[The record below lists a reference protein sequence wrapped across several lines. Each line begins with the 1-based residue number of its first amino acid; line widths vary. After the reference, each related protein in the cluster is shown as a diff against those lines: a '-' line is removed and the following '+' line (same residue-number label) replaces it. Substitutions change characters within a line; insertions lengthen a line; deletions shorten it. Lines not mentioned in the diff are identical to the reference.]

1 VEFGHSGQHGLPHG
15 HEHKEVLRVEQ
26 LAAQKWAEAR
36 ERVLLVHG
44 KPKPLQKEASQQ
56 IPTLNDFAVRFL
68 DGYAKANRLKPSG
81 IASKETVMRVHL
93 VKAFG
98 NTRLDEITTE
108 DVQRLKAALTERAP
122 KTVNNILTTLSVV
135 LRTAVEWGVIA
146 RVPCAIKLLKAPKGE
161 ASFYDFDE
169 FERLVKAAQSDPGTA
184 ARAARREAGL
194 VRRDGAQWS
203 ACGRPSG
210 R

>member
-1 VEFGHSGQHGLPHG
+1 MVHLPDG
-15 HEHKEVLRVEQ
+15 RVVRERKKSSASSK

-44 KPKPLQKEASQQ
+44 KPKPVQKEAIQQ
-56 IPTLNDFAVRFL
+56 TPTLNDFAVRFL

-146 RVPCAIKLLKAPKGE
+146 RVPCAIKLLKAPEGRGE
-161 ASFYDFDE
+161 LL
-169 FERLVKAAQSDPGTA
+169 RLRRVRTARQGGAVRSTGPA
-184 ARAARREAGL
+184 ARAAWRGRR
-194 VRRDGAQWS
+194 
-203 ACGRPSG
+203 ACGAAR
-210 R
+210 